1 MKPSTA
7 LSTPACVAIWSVV
20 LAMVGCGGGTY
31 PPATGAD
38 RAAQLGLP
46 SAMLTDNGDGPALF
60 VSPAASAQPVGFV
73 GTDVTV
79 VPMGPIADGRI
90 PVRIDG
96 SLHVEA
102 YLDARRLTA
111 RVQRRGRVVGAPV
124 YVGPNDRVR
133 VLGAA
138 PDGLVHIEAK
148 PFARGLEQQGTA
160 FPTFEGT
167 FPRVGLHATTAPAT
181 AVAPR
186 EGTLAIL
193 PQGQETDVLDAPKG
207 RVISKVPGLT
217 SPLRV
222 VVLRED
228 AGYRGVRIGDGPYLV
243 GYVKSDLTATSPEV
257 GAALAGLA
265 KVDPP
270 VTLSGVPARL
280 RVDGD
285 APLWRA
291 KAGTRVRFGDKVIGT
306 LNADGYAREMG
317 RPSPGFVD
325 AFVAVDD
332 AVAVRGLVAA
342 SDLVPLA
349 GDAAKNPAK

>member
-1 MKPSTA
+1 
-7 LSTPACVAIWSVV
+7 
-20 LAMVGCGGGTY
+20 
-31 PPATGAD
+31 
-38 RAAQLGLP
+38 
-46 SAMLTDNGDGPALF
+46 MLTDNGNDPALF
-60 VSPAASAQPVGFV
+60 MSNAEAAQPVGFV

-124 YVGPNDRVR
+124 YLGPNDRVR
-133 VLGAA
+133 VLG
-138 PDGLVHIEAK
+138 PGTSGFVRIEAR

-160 FPTFEGT
+160 FPAFEGT
-167 FPRVGLHATTAPAT
+167 FPRIGLDATNAPPAAEAPRAGTTAA
-181 AVAPR
+181 
-186 EGTLAIL
+186 L
-193 PQGQETDVLDAPKG
+193 PDSQETPVLDGPNG
-207 RVISKVPGLT
+207 QVISKVPGLT

-222 VVLRED
+222 VVLREE
-228 AGYRGVRIGDGPYLV
+228 GEYRGVRIGDGPYLV
-243 GYVKSDLTATSPEV
+243 GYVKSSLTPVGPRV
-257 GAALAGLA
+257 GAALAELT

-280 RVDGD
+280 RVD
-285 APLWRA
+285 AEARLWRA
-291 KAGTRVRFGDKVIGT
+291 RKGTHVRFGDKVIGT
-306 LNADGYAREMG
+306 LNAAGYAREMG

-332 AVAVRGLVAA
+332 AVAVRGLVAET
-342 SDLVPLA
+342 DLSPVTDAVPS
-349 GDAAKNPAK
+349 AK